1 MHLADLSRTADV
13 AQTTLKRHL
22 PIPEALLM
30 VRQLPAWSTNLT
42 IVPYA
47 ANIHAMPVSSLWE
60 VGAVAA

>member
-1 MHLADLSRTADV
+1 
-13 AQTTLKRHL
+13 
-22 PIPEALLM
+22 M

-47 ANIHAMPVSSLWE
+47 ANIHAIPVSSLWE